1 MGTRSFLKLY
11 PRSISSVSLALEA
24 EIKPTKER
32 GIVMFVQT
40 PHFYTTLSLQ
50 GGLLEYRWTGNIYI
64 YSTLFTI
71 LKYFSYCSKKTFF
84 RILYV

>member
-1 MGTRSFLKLY
+1 MLFTGVRSYLKLH

-24 EIKPTKER
+24 EIKPTKEK

-50 GGLLEYRWTGNIYI
+50 GGLLEYRWTGNQ
-64 YSTLFTI
+64 L
-71 LKYFSYCSKKTFF
+71 C
-84 RILYV
+84 